1 MKRKNILLATTAIAA
16 SLAAGS
22 VSAGPGGSD
31 LLSWAS
37 GWDPDVQVD
46 ILKAI
51 PDEGCMLLFE
61 GKKDINEVAKELGFS
76 KGDYREKRYAN
87 GWYRMAINEADA
99 VTSLAAYL
107 KDNVNDM
114 SDNQVGSL
122 YDALGTAGVDL
133 VCDNKKAARSF
144 IQTAGISSLAEVVG
158 ADGSYGIEAKA

>member
-16 SLAAGS
+16 SLVAGS
-22 VSAGPGGSD
+22 VSAGSGGNGSS
-31 LLSWAS
+31 LWEVN
-37 GWDPDVQVD
+37 GDPVD
-46 ILKAI
+46 ILQAI
-51 PDEGCMLLFE
+51 PDENCMFLFE
-61 GKKDINEVAKELGFS
+61 VKRNINEVAKELDLS